1 MQHTFKL
8 MYLLTVVNV
17 ILQSEVVEFLVSVVS
32 EPVNVVSKCSERR
45 KFSKRSVDVASAV
58 SVNNVAN

>member
-32 EPVNVVSKCSERR
+32 EPVNVVSI
-45 KFSKRSVDVASAV
+45 VTSAV
-58 SVNNVAN
+58 NEGNLVSVA